1 METSDWLFLVG
12 IVVLACI
19 GVGLF
24 IGAVI
29 LFYAAIVGFF
39 GFLIGAFVGAFAYA
53 FHLFA

>member
-1 METSDWLFLVG
+1 MFAAF
-12 IVVLACI
+12 IVLLACV

-39 GFLIGAFVGAFAYA
+39 GFLIGAFVGALVYA